1 MRELKD
7 ALAWIG
13 GTLLI
18 AGFLI
23 GCGVLGMLPGAI
35 IQDDNNM
42 IVGMVIG
49 GLGSVWGAILGGLLV
64 GLVETLS
71 IHFLGATSI
80 QVTVWGLLLV
90 LLIVRPQGLFG
101 HNAIGKGKF

>member
-23 GCGVLGMLPGAI
+23 GCGFLGMLPGAI
-35 IQDDNNM
+35 VQDDNNM

-49 GLGSVWGAILGGLLV
+49 GFFGFGLAVGVILVIRYLL
-64 GLVETLS
+64 
-71 IHFLGATSI
+71 
-80 QVTVWGLLLV
+80 
-90 LLIVRPQGLFG
+90 R
-101 HNAIGKGKF
+101 KGFYW